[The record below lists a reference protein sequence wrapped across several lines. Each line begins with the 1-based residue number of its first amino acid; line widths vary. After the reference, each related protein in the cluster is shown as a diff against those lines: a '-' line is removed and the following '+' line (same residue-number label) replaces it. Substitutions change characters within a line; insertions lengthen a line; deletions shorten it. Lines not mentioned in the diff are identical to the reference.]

1 MITAEVAVYP
11 LKTTDATSVINKSIN
26 ALKGKS
32 VNYTVNSL
40 NTKLTGSKEDVFSC
54 LSTMFAEA
62 EKAGG
67 EVNMVITVA
76 NNAG

>member
-11 LKTTDATSVINKSIN
+11 LKTNDAANVINKSID
-26 ALKGKS
+26 ALKGRNVS
-32 VNYTVNSL
+32 YIVNSM
-40 NTKLTGSKEDVFSC
+40 NTKLIGDNNDVFQC
-54 LSTMFAEA
+54 LSTMFTEA

-67 EVNMVITVA
+67 ELNMVVTIA